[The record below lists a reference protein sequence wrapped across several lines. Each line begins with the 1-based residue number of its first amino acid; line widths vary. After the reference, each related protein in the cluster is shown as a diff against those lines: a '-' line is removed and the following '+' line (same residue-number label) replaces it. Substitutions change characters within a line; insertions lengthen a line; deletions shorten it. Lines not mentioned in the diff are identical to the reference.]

1 MWFETFIGFETILR
15 RFPFRFRD
23 SFNRRKR
30 DVMPF
35 VIFNHIDQ
43 EGDIVIDAFKVAALF
58 TDADGN
64 TVLQMD
70 NGKEFVVA
78 EDLADAY
85 ETIRDARSQSEL
97 LTENENR
104 LGRAAK

>member
-1 MWFETFIGFETILR
+1 
-15 RFPFRFRD
+15 
-23 SFNRRKR
+23 
-30 DVMPF
+30 MPF

-64 TVLQMD
+64 TVLQMVS
-70 NGKEFVVA
+70 GKEFVVA

-85 ETIRDARSQSEL
+85 ETVRDARSQAESL
-97 LTENENR
+97 AENDNR
-104 LGRAAK
+104 RERAAK

>member
-1 MWFETFIGFETILR
+1 
-15 RFPFRFRD
+15 
-23 SFNRRKR
+23 
-30 DVMPF
+30 MPF

-64 TVLQMD
+64 TVLQMAS
-70 NGKEFVVA
+70 GKEFVVA

-85 ETIRDARSQSEL
+85 ETVRDARSQSEAL
-97 LTENENR
+97 AESHNR
-104 LGRAAK
+104 LGRAVR